1 MEPITTLAHNKIS
14 DFIRPYIGQLFPGC
28 IVGCANSHQKYTFA
42 MGTQDGL
49 VPMEESSLFDIAS
62 VTKAFLNVLTLK
74 VIPGDELGQKIGDII
89 EMRGKDR
96 DKLTVK
102 HLITFGAEF
111 GDAIKLSQIK
121 DRGELIHL
129 VHNSDLVV
137 PPGSTYRYTNVTS
150 MLLSFFLQKKFSVT
164 FEELLLRELLN
175 PLRLTE
181 THFSPKINLPGI
193 SVVPTEKSIPRGVIQ
208 DESARLLNDPVGSAG
223 LFSSVSDLLS
233 FGQSFLG
240 DNTYLPKEVIKKM
253 HISQFENAA
262 VSFGLGMGLRHQ
274 NECDLC
280 NEDGSP
286 IIVLK
291 KNGFSGVHFCVL
303 PENDFCFVVFGN
315 LCYHAR
321 PNGEGRDQ
329 FSLFH
334 KKLLRLLYE
343 NRGELI

>member
-1 MEPITTLAHNKIS
+1 MEPVTISARSKIS
-14 DFIRPYIGQLFPGC
+14 DFIEPYIGQLFPGC

-42 MGTQDGL
+42 TGTQDGL
-49 VPMEESSLFDIAS
+49 VPMEESNVFDIAS

-74 VIPGDELGQKIGDII
+74 IIPSSELGQKVGDVI
-89 EMRGKDR
+89 EMKGKYR
-96 DKLTVK
+96 DKITVE

-111 GDAIKLSQIK
+111 GDAVKLSQIK
-121 DRGELIHL
+121 NRGELIH
-129 VHNSDLVV
+129 VIRNGDLVV
-137 PPGSTYRYTNVTS
+137 PPGSTYRYTNVSS
-150 MLLSFFLQKKFSVT
+150 MLLSFFLQKKFGVPFDDLL
-164 FEELLLRELLN
+164 FEKLLN
-175 PLRLTE
+175 PLGLSE
-181 THFSPKINLPGI
+181 TRFSPKTHFPGASI
-193 SVVPTEKSIPRGVIQ
+193 VPTEKSIPRGIVQ
-208 DESARLLNDPVGSAG
+208 DESARLFNDPVGSAG
-223 LFSSVSDLLS
+223 LFSSINDLLS

-240 DNTYLPKEVIKKM
+240 DNTYLPKEIIKKM

-262 VSFGLGMGLRHQ
+262 VSFGFGMGLRHQ

-280 NEDGSP
+280 DEDGSP

-291 KNGFSGVHFCVL
+291 KNGFSGVHFCIL

-315 LCYHAR
+315 LCYHKR

-343 NRGELI
+343 NRAELL